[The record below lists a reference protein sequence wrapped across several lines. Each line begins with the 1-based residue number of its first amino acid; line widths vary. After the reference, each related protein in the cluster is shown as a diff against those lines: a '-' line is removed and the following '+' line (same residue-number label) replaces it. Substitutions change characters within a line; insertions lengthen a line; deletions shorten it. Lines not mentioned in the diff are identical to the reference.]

1 MNTLFVQNYSNIVG
15 GNCKTPKRNYLGDG
29 RANGTHAKA
38 SKGTTRCIG
47 NGQLLPSCWSKANLL
62 RIGRRGC
69 RDGGFE
75 VWKLLLKPILG
86 ICNFVDVVCFELTS
100 SSSYPCSSNKL

>member
-1 MNTLFVQNYSNIVG
+1 VAIAKLQKEITWAMEELMEHM
-15 GNCKTPKRNYLGDG
+15 P
-29 RANGTHAKA
+29 KA

-47 NGQLLPSCWSKANLL
+47 NGQLLPSCLSKANLF

-75 VWKLLLKPILG
+75 VWKLFLKPILG
-86 ICNFVDVVCFELTS
+86 ICNFVDVECFELAS
-100 SSSYPCSSNKL
+100 SSSYPCS